1 MPEPA
6 GVGFLEAVRLVGG
19 MRLKVFRRR
28 LAGRGRWGAGVA
40 LLFVLALAGGLGL
53 GSYLLFAEVR
63 GIVESPVWMAFSL
76 SLFTFLLSLFWV
88 IWPVVAAQVD
98 EAFEMG
104 RLLGYPIRP
113 ARLYFIQT
121 AVALI
126 EPSVAF
132 FYPALLGA
140 ALGLSR
146 NLQPGAL
153 ATVGL
158 MVCFSLM
165 NVCAGRA
172 LLNLFLNLMKS
183 RRSGEWLFLGFI
195 VLLLLAVFLPPVDS
209 SWLFGGLA
217 KFGASAEGQAV
228 LAQNARAFGL
238 LPPGWLA
245 RGLAAAAAGHVGA
258 AVGAACAMLGAAGA
272 AFGLGLLWLLRFY
285 RGGRDRRARPR
296 EPKARSHPRGLR
308 LPGFSDV
315 VSAMF
320 SKDLVTLFGSPKGR
334 MLFAVPFFL
343 LILLRIIGAPA
354 LLRYLWGEGWASL
367 LLACLVLYVLSVMGG
382 QVLSNG
388 FGFDGPALRLA
399 FLLPIAPRQWL
410 IGRNLAQGVFVTAQC
425 GLLATLCYTF
435 LPGARTDGW
444 VLPAAGYCFLLPLML
459 AVGNR
464 LSCRYPRRF
473 HLDLSRRDR
482 PVPEGFFGMLL
493 ALGAGVLAFF
503 ALVALA
509 SVVAL
514 GWSGLSGEA
523 ARMLAGGLLLLSGPA
538 AGGVIF
544 RWLLPG
550 SARAMLSHRE
560 ALVAEIGR

>member
-6 GVGFLEAVRLVGG
+6 GVGFLEAVRRIGG
-19 MRLKVFRRR
+19 MRLLVFRRR
-28 LAGRGRWGAGVA
+28 LAGRGRWGAAVA
-40 LLFVLALAGGLGL
+40 LLFVLSLAAGLGL
-53 GSYLLFAEVR
+53 GSYLLFAKVR
-63 GIVESPVWMAFSL
+63 GIVESPVWMAFTL
-76 SLFTFLLSLFWV
+76 GLFTFLLSLFWV

-113 ARLYFIQT
+113 ARLYLIQT

-126 EPSVAF
+126 EPSVVF

-140 ALGLSR
+140 ALGLARS
-146 NLQPGAL
+146 LQPGAL
-153 ATVGL
+153 ASLGL
-158 MVCFSLM
+158 MVCFALM

-183 RRSGEWLFLGFI
+183 RRSGEWLLLGFMA
-195 VLLLLAVFLPPVDS
+195 LLLLAVFLPPVDS

-217 KFGASAEGQAV
+217 KFGATAEGQAV

-245 RGLAAAAAGHVGA
+245 RGLAAAAAGETGA

-296 EPKARSHPRGLR
+296 EPRETTPPRGLR
-308 LPGFSDV
+308 LPGLPDA

-320 SKDLVTLFGSPKGR
+320 SKDLIMLFGSPKGR

-343 LILLRIIGAPA
+343 LILLRIIGAPD
-354 LLRYLWGEGWASL
+354 LLRYVWGEAWASL
-367 LLACLVLYVLSVMGG
+367 LLSCLCLYVLSVMGG
-382 QVLSNG
+382 QVLANG

-399 FLLPIAPRQWL
+399 FLFPIAPRHWL
-410 IGRNLAQGVFVTAQC
+410 VGRNLAQGVFVTAQC
-425 GLLATLCYTF
+425 GLLAALCYGF

-444 VLPAAGYCFLLPLML
+444 VLPAAGFSFLLPLML
-459 AVGNR
+459 AAGNR

-473 HLDLSRRDR
+473 HLNLSRRDR

-503 ALVALA
+503 ALVAVA
-509 SVVAL
+509 SVVTL
-514 GWSGLSGEA
+514 GWLRLSGET
-523 ARMLAGGLLLLSGPA
+523 ARIVAGGLLLLAGPA
-538 AGGVIF
+538 AGGAIY
-544 RWLLPG
+544 RRLLPG
-550 SARAMLSHRE
+550 SARAMLSQRE
-560 ALVAEIGR
+560 ALIAEIGR